1 MLERSAGGDAR
12 RSATPPGE
20 RVGAVGA
27 TDRPMALYTH
37 GRAPVTYPR
46 GSLWLVIGLLAI
58 LFTIFFGWV
67 LFLR

>member
-1 MLERSAGGDAR
+1 
-12 RSATPPGE
+12 
-20 RVGAVGA
+20 
-27 TDRPMALYTH
+27 MALYTPGH
-37 GRAPVTYPR
+37 APVTYPR